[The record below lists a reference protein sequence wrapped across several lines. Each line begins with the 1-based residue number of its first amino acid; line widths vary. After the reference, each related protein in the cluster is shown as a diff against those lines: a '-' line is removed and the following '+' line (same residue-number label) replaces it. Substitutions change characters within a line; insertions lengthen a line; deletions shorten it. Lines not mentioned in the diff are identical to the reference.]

1 MSEPILLPYD
11 VPRNLDQDAWFLY
24 EATSIPYYELCAQL
38 CEEFAHFFNKLIGG
52 HQAHGR
58 GRVDYWV
65 SRYLTHA
72 ENIRRG
78 IEFVRTAGDYMP
90 MLDFLSSASSDYRG
104 LIENAFGYETRDE
117 WRKEFERMSYACGT
131 GADVLRDNEWKGLK
145 WLNRDSLIEQS
156 RRLLDMSNG
165 PVGDDPVGK
174 KSFVD
179 KYRLANPPASFPV
192 HPIDRGIQAR
202 PGERCPR
209 TGVWVPAQWA
219 DEGAGNFSLAFCIEG
234 RAMQPAYRI
243 TGREVVDIWEDYD
256 RQLGIEHEPDDL
268 TEVTGTLKT
277 VAVDTTWYF
286 VHKPDVRG
294 GEQPNWQSPVRLRCE
309 ANKPCPRE
317 GWWFTP
323 AKADS
328 RRFFRQGEVM
338 PAFGTDYGLTIWQ
351 WDERQDT

>member
-11 VPRNLDQDAWFLY
+11 VPRNLDRDAWFLY
-24 EATSIPYYELCAQL
+24 ETTSIPYYELCARL
-38 CEEFAHFFNKLIGG
+38 CEEFAHFFNKLVTG
-52 HQAHGR
+52 HQAHGM

-78 IEFVRTAGDYMP
+78 IEFIKASGDYMP

-117 WRKEFERMSYACGT
+117 WQGPFGRLSYACGT
-131 GADVLRDNEWKGLK
+131 GAAVLRNNEWKGLK
-145 WLNRDSLIEQS
+145 WLNHDSLTQQS
-156 RRLLDMSNG
+156 RRLLDRSDG

-174 KSFVD
+174 KFFVD
-179 KYRLANPPASFPV
+179 QYQLANPPAIYPV
-192 HPIDRGIQAR
+192 HPIDRGIQAKA
-202 PGERCPR
+202 GERCPR
-209 TGVWVPAQWA
+209 SGVWVPAQWA
-219 DEGAGNFSLAFCIEG
+219 DEDSNSFSLSFCIEG
-234 RAMQPAYRI
+234 RPMPPAYQI
-243 TGREVVDIWEDYD
+243 
-256 RQLGIEHEPDDL
+256 LGLEKHVISEAEPEHGLPEFASYSP
-268 TEVTGTLKT
+268 KT
-277 VAVDTTWYF
+277 KAVDTTWYF

-294 GEQPNWQSPVRLRCE
+294 GERPNSQSSVRLRCE

>member
-1 MSEPILLPYD
+1 MSEPILLPYN
-11 VPRNLDQDAWFLY
+11 VPRNLDRDAWFLY
-24 EATSIPYYELCAQL
+24 ETTSIPYYELCARL
-38 CEEFAHFFNKLIGG
+38 CEEFAHFFNKLVTG
-52 HQAHGR
+52 HQAHGM

-117 WRKEFERMSYACGT
+117 WEKEFERMSYACGT
-131 GADVLRDNEWKGLK
+131 GADVLRNNEWDGLY
-145 WLNRDSLIEQS
+145 WLNRDSLTEEE
-156 RRLLDMSNG
+156 RRLLDNSNV
-165 PVGDDPVGK
+165 VGDK
-174 KSFVD
+174 LTAIQHLTE
-179 KYRLANPPASFPV
+179 YQLAAIPAAFPT
-192 HPIDRGIQAR
+192 HLIDRSVQAK
-202 PGERCPR
+202 PGDRCPR
-209 TGVWVPAQWA
+209 SGVWVPAQWA
-219 DEGAGNFSLAFCIEG
+219 DEGANDFSLAFCIEG
-234 RAMQPAYRI
+234 RPMPPAYKI
-243 TGREVVDIWEDYD
+243 
-256 RQLGIEHEPDDL
+256 LGLEKHVISEAKPEHGLPEFASYSP
-268 TEVTGTLKT
+268 KT
-277 VAVDTTWYF
+277 KAVDTTWYF

-294 GEQPNWQSPVRLRCE
+294 GEQPNPQSPLRLRCE